1 MFSYPDQFVA
11 RLLDESRP
19 EPPGRTP
26 DSGSGGEG
34 RTPETEAQRQR
45 ARDRCR
51 TKMIS
56 FRVSER
62 EFELLRERSEAD
74 GARNIS
80 EYARNA
86 LCEGPKP
93 SDSDIRRL
101 SSEIQRIGAD
111 VARVT
116 ELIEHGA
123 VRIKPEAGDQE
134 PE

>member
-1 MFSYPDQFVA
+1 MLYRPDQFIT
-11 RLLDESRP
+11 RSLDESHP
-19 EPPGRTP
+19 EHSGRTP
-26 DSGSGGEG
+26 DSDRDREGG
-34 RTPETEAQRQR
+34 PDTEAQRLR
-45 ARDRCR
+45 AQNRCR

-62 EFELLRERSEAD
+62 EFEMLRERSEAE

-101 SSEIQRIGAD
+101 SSEIQRLGAD

-116 ELIEHGA
+116 ELIEQRGLPA
-123 VRIKPEAGDQE
+123 TGNPTE
-134 PE
+134 PDRE

>member
-1 MFSYPDQFVA
+1 MFSYPDHFA
-11 RLLDESRP
+11 TRFLDESRQ
-19 EPPGRTP
+19 EQPGRMP
-26 DSGSGGEG
+26 DSGSGAEG
-34 RTPETEAQRQR
+34 GRAESEAQRLR

-62 EFELLRERSEAD
+62 EFEMLRERSEAD

-93 SDSDIRRL
+93 SESDIRRL
-101 SSEIQRIGAD
+101 SADIQRIGAD

-116 ELIEHGA
+116 ELIEHGG
-123 VRIKPEAGDQE
+123 VRVKPETGEQE